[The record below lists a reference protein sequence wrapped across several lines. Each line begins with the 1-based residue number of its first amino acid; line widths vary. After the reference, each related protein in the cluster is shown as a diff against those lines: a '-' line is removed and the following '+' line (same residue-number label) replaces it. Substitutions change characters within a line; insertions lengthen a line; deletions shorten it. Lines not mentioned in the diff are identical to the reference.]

1 MSISE
6 TVKRFTVMLPGLI
19 ITALIAGFFNKR
31 LAAMEK
37 FFISKQ
43 KI

>member
-19 ITALIAGFFNKR
+19 ITALIAVFSTSGW
-31 LAAMEK
+31 L
-37 FFISKQ
+37 
-43 KI
+43 